1 MLKNSQEEDYESPV
15 VKNSKVIDFSGDN
28 YADVL
33 NSSDINLNNFT
44 VSAWFN
50 TTMNVTKPIENAFL
64 INKGGFGTDREGFNI
79 NYGLWLGNREELTGD
94 LRLSLEMI
102 II

>member
-1 MLKNSQEEDYESPV
+1 
-15 VKNSKVIDFSGDN
+15 
-28 YADVL
+28 
-33 NSSDINLNNFT
+33 
-44 VSAWFN
+44 
-50 TTMNVTKPIENAFL
+50 MNVTKPIENAFL